1 MTLPYEITY
10 NFKLKKS
17 CDLLLAALL
26 NNKNLE
32 EKWWI
37 IHNKYFD
44 EPPADVFAR
53 DPNYVYD
60 YLMRMAEGEW

>member
-1 MTLPYEITY
+1 M
-10 NFKLKKS
+10 
-17 CDLLLAALL
+17 L

-32 EKWWI
+32 ERWWI
-37 IHNKYFD
+37 GHNKYFN

>member
-1 MTLPYEITY
+1 MFSESKS
-10 NFKLKKS
+10 FDLKKR

-26 NNKNLE
+26 NNKQLE
-32 EKWWI
+32 EKWWNS
-37 IHNKYFD
+37 HNKYFN
-44 EPPADVFAR
+44 ECPADVFSR